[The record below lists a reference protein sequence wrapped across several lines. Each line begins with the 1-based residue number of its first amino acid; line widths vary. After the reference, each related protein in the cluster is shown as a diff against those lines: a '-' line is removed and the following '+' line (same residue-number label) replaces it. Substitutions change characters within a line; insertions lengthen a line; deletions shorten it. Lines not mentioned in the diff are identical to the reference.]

1 MRTKTILDGLKN
13 SQKLRIVIEGIVV
26 YTTVKGV
33 LFDLFGNTDQRAAV
47 CDALLRLSFLKRTA
61 NCAGVGAVYRGYQI
75 QVDLL

>member
-47 CDALLRLSFLKRTA
+47 CDALLRLSRSEEHTSEL
-61 NCAGVGAVYRGYQI
+61 QSH
-75 QVDLL
+75 